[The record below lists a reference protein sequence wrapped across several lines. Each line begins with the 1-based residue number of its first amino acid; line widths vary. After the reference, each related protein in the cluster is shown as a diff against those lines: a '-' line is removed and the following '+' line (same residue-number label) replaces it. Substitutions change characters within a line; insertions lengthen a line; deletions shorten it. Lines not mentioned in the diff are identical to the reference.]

1 MKKCILLLWGIFLLI
16 RMEALSQSRQN
27 LEKYYNSTLQVL
39 HYVPGGMMG
48 IFEKKDPI
56 RFRLA
61 MRSQKDAKVQ
71 VEITVLDF
79 EDRKAGNKLL
89 AYDLKKGKAQEF
101 SFSLPNPGRYGH
113 FVLDTKIRLDG
124 KLAVLTQ
131 SAFSVLPPALKKVD
145 PFFEIDGRN
154 PHQGVD
160 MTRAY
165 RRIGVG
171 TIGLNVFLPH
181 YKDPAIFYKSYFAQK
196 NRVYFPQVTG
206 YIYLGEVSAEKE
218 PEQLRKQGFFPF
230 SPEYY
235 KRWDQIVRT
244 CAELGKGTIKLWV
257 LVQEVDGHMTIPR
270 YSALAVMADHVIRV
284 KRFSRILKE
293 VNPECKVAVVNSCG
307 DDFFSNNFRYTR
319 MLLKETA
326 KYVDYFGID
335 GYSGNWNGK
344 LVDLTGPEDR
354 NDGFKALMEG
364 SIAVAKEFQLPGEV
378 LQAERGYYIPYMDAF
393 NSKKSRDL
401 ANFDTRSIL
410 VARSIKGVRSYSR
423 HTACRWHIP
432 YSLSRNPKLKADSL
446 TDGGLWR
453 CVFDMQKRYC
463 MQPRAALNA
472 FDTVTRMLSFVTDP
486 HALKIT
492 KEIYASH
499 FKRPDGKRVAA
510 LWTTGKNTRMKLD
523 LPADALIYDLMGNA
537 LAYKKGTQIL
547 MVKESPCFI
556 VLPGNASQISAM
568 LKKADF
574 PDIKTFDAFARRIPG
589 NAYRI
594 YLASYSNKPL
604 EIAVRSTDKVT
615 SPAKVTLLPGKG
627 SSFIVKGEKGS
638 VTLQDGRKEILLSLP
653 TRKLYKIPYGKSP
666 RKIAEVCY
674 PGSIRPVEAL
684 RAERNLFR
692 CDGSDI
698 KGEFAASWDEN
709 NLYCRFTVQDRTH
722 LQRQSGGQ
730 IWRDD
735 AIQIA
740 IDAGNNGIPSSMMQN
755 PGYDKDDHVLGFAL
769 TKKSPVSYAWF
780 NGSKPGGPRNY
791 PLSITRKNGMTLYK
805 VTIPWKEI
813 PPVQGVKGAIF
824 GMNFVIMD
832 NNDPAFRTAPYF
844 LVWTDGLAGKG
855 GKDTSKFNTLI
866 LE

>member
-61 MRSQKDAKVQ
+61 MRSPKDAKVQ

-101 SFSLPNPGRYGH
+101 SFSLPNPGKYGH
-113 FVLDTKIRLDG
+113 FVLDTKIRLNG

-131 SAFSVLPPALKKVD
+131 SSFSVLPPELKKVD

-160 MTRAY
+160 MTRSY

-196 NRVYFPQVTG
+196 NRVPFPQVTG
-206 YIYLGEVSAEKE
+206 YIYMGEVSAEKE
-218 PEQLRKQGFFPF
+218 PEKLRRQGFFPF

-235 KRWDQIVRT
+235 KRWDAIVRT

-270 YSALAVMADHVIRV
+270 YSALAVMTDHVIRV
-284 KRFSRILKE
+284 KRFSKILKE

-354 NDGFKALMEG
+354 NDGFKALMTS
-364 SIAVAKEFQLPGEV
+364 SIALAKEFQLPGEV

-393 NSKKSRDL
+393 NSRKSKDL
-401 ANFDTRSIL
+401 ANFDARSLI

-453 CVFDMQKRYC
+453 CVFDTRKRYC
-463 MQPRAALNA
+463 MQPRAVLNA
-472 FDTVTRMLSFVTDP
+472 FDTVTRMLSFVKDP
-486 HALKIT
+486 HDLKIT
-492 KEIYASH
+492 NEIYACH
-499 FKRPDGKRVAA
+499 FRRPDGKRVAA

-556 VLPGNASQISAM
+556 ILQADAAPINAM

-574 PDIKTFDAFARRIPG
+574 PDIKTFEAFARKISG
-589 NAYRI
+589 QTFKI
-594 YLASYSNKPL
+594 YLKSFSNKTQK
-604 EIAVRSTDKVT
+604 IAVQCTGFT
-615 SPAKVTLLPGKG
+615 SFPGKITLLPGKG
-627 SSFIVKGEKGS
+627 TSFTVQGEQGTVK
-638 VTLQDGRKEILLSLP
+638 LHDGKKEILLSLP
-653 TRKLYKIPYGKSP
+653 SQKIYGVPYGKTP
-666 RKIAEVCY
+666 RKIATVSY

-709 NLYCRFTVQDRTH
+709 NLYLQFTVKDRTH
-722 LQRQSGGQ
+722 LQRQNSGQ

-740 IDAGNNGIPSSMMQN
+740 IDSGNNGIPSSMMKY

-769 TKKSPVSYAWF
+769 TKKSAVSYAWF

-791 PLSITRKNGMTLYK
+791 PLTITHKNGVTLYK
-805 VTIPWKEI
+805 TALPWKEI
-813 PPVQGVKGAIF
+813 PPAKGVKGTVF

-855 GKDTSKFNTLI
+855 GKDTSKFNVLI
-866 LE
+866 LK